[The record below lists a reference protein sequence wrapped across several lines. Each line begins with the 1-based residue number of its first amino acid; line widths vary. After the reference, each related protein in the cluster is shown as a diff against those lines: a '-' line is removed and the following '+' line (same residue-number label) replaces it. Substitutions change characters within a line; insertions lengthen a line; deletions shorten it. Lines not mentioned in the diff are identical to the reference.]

1 MRANENLKS
10 FWWIALVA
18 VLSACSPAADKS
30 APTAAAPAPAPAPAV
45 TAPVN
50 KAVAEARLRECSA
63 ALKAALK
70 PGLLNNASFDNGR
83 PILWVGPGWKQT
95 TPAIRHSLARDAA
108 CFFRSGD
115 ESSPI
120 RYSVYDQA
128 TDREI
133 AIWDYTHLLIL

>member
-1 MRANENLKS
+1 MRANKNIKPVCCV
-10 FWWIALVA
+10 ALA
-18 VLSACSPAADKS
+18 GLLAACSPTGENKPPAAKV
-30 APTAAAPAPAPAPAV
+30 PTQAPAAS
-45 TAPVN
+45 APVN

-63 ALKAALK
+63 ALKAALE

-83 PILWVGPGWKQT
+83 PILWVGPAWKQT
-95 TPAIRHSLARDAA
+95 TPAIRHALARDAA

-115 ESSPI
+115 ESRPI

>member
-1 MRANENLKS
+1 M
-10 FWWIALVA
+10 IALAA
-18 VLSACSPAADKS
+18 VLAACSPAAEENT
-30 APTAAAPAPAPAPAV
+30 PAAAPTPVPKAS
-45 TAPVN
+45 APVN

-83 PILWVGPGWKQT
+83 PILWVGPAWKQT

-115 ESSPI
+115 ESRPI

>member
-1 MRANENLKS
+1 MRTNKNIKTVC
-10 FWWIALVA
+10 WIVLVA
-18 VLSACSPAADKS
+18 VLSACSPAPDKS
-30 APTAAAPAPAPAPAV
+30 APAAAALAPAPAV
-45 TAPVN
+45 TEPVN

-63 ALKAALK
+63 ALKAALE

-83 PILWVGPGWKQT
+83 PILWAGPAWKQT
-95 TPAIRHSLARDAA
+95 TPAIRHALARDAA

>member
-1 MRANENLKS
+1 MRANKNIKILC
-10 FWWIALVA
+10 WIALAA
-18 VLSACSPAADKS
+18 VLAACSPAAEENT
-30 APTAAAPAPAPAPAV
+30 PAAAPALVPEAS
-45 TAPVN
+45 APVN
-50 KAVAEARLRECSA
+50 KALAEARLRECSA
-63 ALKAALK
+63 ALKAALE

-83 PILWVGPGWKQT
+83 PILWVGPAWKGT

-115 ESSPI
+115 ESNPI

>member
-1 MRANENLKS
+1 MRVNENIGMMC
-10 FWWIALVA
+10 WIALA
-18 VLSACSPAADKS
+18 GMLAACSPAENKNTS
-30 APTAAAPAPAPAPAV
+30 AAKVPTPAPAAS
-45 TAPVN
+45 APVN

-63 ALKAALK
+63 ALKAALE

-83 PILWVGPGWKQT
+83 PILWVGPAWKQT
-95 TPAIRHSLARDAA
+95 TPAIRHALARDAA

-115 ESSPI
+115 ESRPI

>member
-1 MRANENLKS
+1 MRANDNLKS
-10 FWWIALVA
+10 LWWIALVA
-18 VLSACSPAADKS
+18 VFSACSPAVDKD
-30 APTAAAPAPAPAPAV
+30 APAVKAPAPTPVPEAS
-45 TAPVN
+45 APVN
-50 KAVAEARLRECSA
+50 KALAEARLRECSA

-83 PILWVGPGWKQT
+83 PILWVGPAWKQT

-115 ESSPI
+115 ESRPI

-128 TDREI
+128 TDSEI